1 MAGEGRSVSSGRR
14 TANHLEFALMFDP
27 YRKWLGIP
35 EDSRPP
41 THYQLLG
48 LAPTEQDPEVINAAV
63 VRQSAYVRN
72 FQSGKFAEHA
82 TKILNEISAAK
93 ACLLDA
99 TKRAEYDAQLRRD
112 EAKAPA
118 GKTKPAKAAAQRQ
131 TATKPA
137 RVARPVKKV
146 RRPAPVATAPAPLV
160 DPLLE
165 QLAGT
170 PSALGTS
177 GSPYW
182 LGEQRKRSPATW
194 QIAVGIGAVA
204 LVILGV
210 VLLATSGN
218 RDDKLADADLPGN
231 TNGDSGNG
239 NAASGNSATNANSAN
254 GTSTNASNA
263 TSSGGNGA
271 KNDFQPFNSASS
283 GNDSKP
289 ATPASGNPSGG
300 NTSDGDASNGDSST
314 SSTAGTSRDSPR
326 VEAAWG
332 DSTQLGIP
340 APAGDAEIVFASQ
353 TGPFVAIGDEIFN
366 LKTGESSGKIDTE
379 PERRELA
386 ALAPDGKHFA
396 MGRSELKGAVELYD
410 CESGELVHE
419 LRIKGRNP
427 DLEFVD
433 FPDDEHLVTAF
444 REFGDSLCQ
453 VWDIQSGK
461 LQYELPTETFD
472 SKEAALSPDGK
483 FLAVATTSDGVLV
496 YELKKRKLAARLMPP
511 KDNGGNSFLMCSGL
525 SFSADSQEI
534 VAVADF
540 GNRLLG
546 WSGNA
551 KVIFD
556 YRSDVNLQ
564 SSWAGAF
571 GYGGR
576 AVEPVPDGSGWLL
589 NGHLLFERSSRRV
602 VWTFKSQGGGEDRF
616 HFLDADHLIVTQGG
630 NRNRALT
637 SVEIP
642 RKAIHAS
649 VAALNAGADAYLSPK
664 TFVSIQVQAGQIR
677 SGSAQQAAV
686 EVERVLADR
695 LKAAGLQVGSGG
707 PSVMVAKYSEFP
719 DTIQKLV
726 TDSFGRPI
734 FDARGVPSVQ
744 QVQTTRAEL
753 ELSLVPVGQ
762 SDPIWSAQTRAT
774 ADPSFGSKGGT
785 IFDSVANQLKGVPI
799 PYFIPK
805 DNGLPSLP
813 VVSEL

>member
-1 MAGEGRSVSSGRR
+1 
-14 TANHLEFALMFDP
+14 MFDP

-72 FQSGKFAEHA
+72 FQSGKFADHA

-99 TKRAEYDAQLRRD
+99 AKRAEYDAQMRRD

-118 GKTKPAKAAAQRQ
+118 SKAKPAKVAVRRQ
-131 TATKPA
+131 TVTKPA
-137 RVARPVKKV
+137 RAARPVKKV
-146 RRPAPVATAPAPLV
+146 RSAAPVAAAPAPLV

-177 GSPYW
+177 TSPYW

-194 QIAVGIGAVA
+194 QIAVGIGASA
-204 LVILGV
+204 LVLLGV
-210 VLLATSGN
+210 ILLVTSGN
-218 RDDKLADADLPGN
+218 NDDKLANANLPGN
-231 TNGDSGNG
+231 ENGSSGDG
-239 NAASGNSATNANSAN
+239 NASSGNSAATANGGTANGGTANGTATNSSNGTTAGSNSATKNGFQPVNSANSA
-254 GTSTNASNA
+254 GTDAKFAAS
-263 TSSGGNGA
+263 
-271 KNDFQPFNSASS
+271 
-283 GNDSKP
+283 
-289 ATPASGNPSGG
+289 ASGNPSAGNADSDSSNSDTSNS
-300 NTSDGDASNGDSST
+300 NTSSGAAGDA
-314 SSTAGTSRDSPR
+314 PR
-326 VEAAWG
+326 VEASWG

-353 TGPFVAIGDEIFN
+353 TGPYVAIGAEVFN
-366 LKTGESSGKIDTE
+366 LKTGEASGKIDTE

-433 FPDDEHLVTAF
+433 FPDNDHLVTAF
-444 REFGDSLCQ
+444 REFSDSLCQ
-453 VWDIQSGK
+453 VWDIQTGK
-461 LQYELPTETFD
+461 LQYELPTESFE

-511 KDNGGNSFLMCSGL
+511 KDNGGGSFLMCSGL

-649 VAALNAGADAYLSPK
+649 VAALNAGAEAYLSPK

-677 SGSAQQAAV
+677 TGSPQQAAV
-686 EVERVLADR
+686 EVERVISDR
-695 LKAAGLQVGSGG
+695 LKAAGLQVGPGG

-719 DTIQKLV
+719 ETIQRLV

-734 FDARGVPSVQ
+734 FDARGIPSTQ

-753 ELSLVPVGQ
+753 QLSLVPVGQ
-762 SDPIWSAQTRAT
+762 SDSIWSAQTSAT